1 MSFYFTDGPDSCFV
15 WCLNLVLQD
24 SPDGGFLRVGET
36 VAPLYVDQSRDAL
49 DSEKSVF
56 DEITG
61 GQEEIMLGML
71 FIWRDNRVIR
81 KGAKIFEGIFHWE
94 LLRACC
100 VGAWFRKLGE
110 TFGPFLATR
119 DFWEKLTI
127 WKKVLVMEP
136 APYILAWPIPG

>member
-1 MSFYFTDGPDSCFV
+1 M
-15 WCLNLVLQD
+15 LQD

-61 GQEEIMLGML
+61 GQEELMLGMC

-81 KGAKIFEGIFHWE
+81 KEGPNSLREFSIKISDEYLVLEPDFESWVK
-94 LLRACC
+94 LLDLLVRSQ
-100 VGAWFRKLGE
+100 KLERNLGSE
-110 TFGPFLATR
+110 
-119 DFWEKLTI
+119 
-127 WKKVLVMEP
+127 KVLVMGP
-136 APYILAWPIPG
+136 AP